1 MIMQRNKGLENQKI
15 EIENMQ
21 SQLKKLEGSISPD
34 HARDLQLL
42 KEKYSTLQNEL
53 KKAYEVIEKKRMTM

>member
-1 MIMQRNKGLENQKI
+1 MQRNKGLENQKI